1 MFFGVYRPIAR
12 HSRNSEAHGR
22 VHKLAKDLIKE
33 LEGDKQEFRKCV

>member
-1 MFFGVYRPIAR
+1 LAFIGPLRDTAEIQKLT
-12 HSRNSEAHGR
+12 GR